1 LDLVAGCS
9 RLRLKVQY
17 RNSGDDRKNAAVTA
31 QDAVDDLVA
40 IALKKERRHQLQ
52 APAAV
57 SAAKKIER
65 FSQHG

>member
-1 LDLVAGCS
+1 LDLVAGCR

-17 RNSGDDRKNAAVTA
+17 RNSGDDRKNTAVTA

-40 IALKKERRHQLQ
+40 IALEKERRHELQ

-57 SAAKKIER
+57 RTAKKIER
-65 FSQHG
+65 LSQHG

>member
-1 LDLVAGCS
+1 
-9 RLRLKVQY
+9 
-17 RNSGDDRKNAAVTA
+17 VTA

-40 IALKKERRHQLQ
+40 IALKKERRHELQ

-57 SAAKKIER
+57 RTAKKIER